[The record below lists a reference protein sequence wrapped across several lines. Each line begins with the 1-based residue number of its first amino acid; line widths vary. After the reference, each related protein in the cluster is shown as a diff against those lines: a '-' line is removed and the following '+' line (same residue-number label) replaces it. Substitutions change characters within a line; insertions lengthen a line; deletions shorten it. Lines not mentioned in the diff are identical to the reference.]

1 VILADAIAV
10 TAIAR
15 DPAAVAAGRAYRVLA
30 ELAPAI
36 AASMSVDIMRLPIG
50 EASKIAE
57 AWAKP
62 RGLDGDLAE
71 TLALAWPTAE
81 AACQSAPTSQG

>member
-30 ELAPAI
+30 EMAPAI
-36 AASMSVDIMRLPIG
+36 EAALSVNILRLPIA

-57 AWAKP
+57 TWAKP
-62 RGLDGDLAE
+62 RGLAGDLAD
-71 TLALAWPTAE
+71 TLAE
-81 AACQSAPTSQG
+81 AMPQCQSALTPAV